1 MRIAQDGYVSATID
15 FRAPIFYDS
24 GNTSYYLDP
33 AGTSILNYLY
43 ISQYLYSNYYYSAGY
58 NFMFQF
64 GNTTSGTVGT
74 INLSSSAA
82 ADPSN
87 IASNLN
93 NGITWGTRTD
103 NQPYYMIYCPLVTYN
118 STTYNRLT
126 LSWHTGIQIG
136 ASTAYGGTRFF
147 NNSINVGTQIF
158 SVGDGDN
165 HVRVNNNLYVT
176 GTGQSSA
183 DFRAP
188 IFYDSDNTSFYLNP
202 ASLSYVSS
210 FQTATTALIGTSL
223 TVGTNLIGF
232 AGGNISGFGSISVDR
247 LTSKSGTIALSSA
260 VASALF
266 TVDPH
271 STWIVFI
278 APSNTGS
285 DDGNFTGIVTR
296 DYGRTPVLTTLTSTA
311 GNSGRQYSLTVSG
324 SVVNGYTNIGGT
336 AYWQAIRI
344 G

>member
-1 MRIAQDGYVSATID
+1 
-15 FRAPIFYDS
+15 
-24 GNTSYYLDP
+24 
-33 AGTSILNYLY
+33 
-43 ISQYLYSNYYYSAGY
+43 
-58 NFMFQF
+58 
-64 GNTTSGTVGT
+64 
-74 INLSSSAA
+74 
-82 ADPSN
+82 
-87 IASNLN
+87 
-93 NGITWGTRTD
+93 
-103 NQPYYMIYCPLVTYN
+103 MIYCPLVTYN

-136 ASTAYGGTRFF
+136 AASSYGGTRFF

-232 AGGNISGFGSISVDR
+232 SSGNISGFGSISVDR
-247 LTSKSGTIALSSA
+247 LTSKSGTISLSSG
-260 VASALF
+260 VASTLF
-266 TVDPH
+266 TVDMH
-271 STWIVFI
+271 SSWIVFI
-278 APSNTGS
+278 SPSNTS
-285 DDGNFTGIVTR
+285 ADDGNFLGLVIR
-296 DYGRTPVLTTLTSTA
+296 LRSTPILTTLTSTN
-311 GNSGRQYSLTVSG
+311 GPSGRNFSLTISG
-324 SVVNGYTNIGGT
+324 TEVNGYTNSGAI
-336 AYWQAIRI
+336 AYWQAIRV